1 MAKETN
7 KANVM
12 SNELTILN
20 NEEFGQVRMV
30 QDGERILFCGH
41 DVAKA
46 LGYAKPANAISQ
58 HCKGTLKQGTLTNG
72 GFQELSFIP
81 EGDVYRL
88 ISRSKLPSAEKFEK
102 WVFDEVLPSIRKHG
116 AYLTT
121 EVLEKTLLNPDYLI
135 TLANTIKEER
145 AKNLVLITKIEND
158 EPFVTFAKTC
168 QKSKDNILVR
178 QLAKIAFDEGL
189 PIGEK
194 KLYTR
199 LRYWGLI
206 LDGSTEPS
214 QRGMNSGYFVVSE
227 KSVNTMYGTK
237 LVNQTYVTPKGQIFI
252 IEKLKKELSLVS

>member
-1 MAKETN
+1 MAKEIN
-7 KANVM
+7 KANGTN
-12 SNELTILN
+12 NELTILN
-20 NEEFGQVRMV
+20 NEEFGQVRTV
-30 QDGERILFCGH
+30 EIEGKIYFVGNDI
-41 DVAKA
+41 AKA
-46 LGYAKPANAISQ
+46 LGYSDYQKAVRT
-58 HCKGTLKQGTLTNG
+58 HCKGVAETSTPTEGGTQTIKI
-72 GFQELSFIP
+72 IP

-88 ISRSKLPSAEKFEK
+88 ISRSKLPSAEKFER

-194 KLYTR
+194 KLYNR
-199 LRYWGLI
+199 LRYWGLV